1 MGEYR
6 QRRAD
11 VGGAV
16 YSAPNRVTRYVAKQD
31 QKRPAP
37 CVNRALAHWLGV
49 EMRQNTSAIAAA
61 RLRLA
66 TAGDLLDRCRE
77 LIGSGD
83 SHLAQQ

>member
-1 MGEYR
+1 
-6 QRRAD
+6 
-11 VGGAV
+11 
-16 YSAPNRVTRYVAKQD
+16 
-31 QKRPAP
+31 
-37 CVNRALAHWLGV
+37 
-49 EMRQNTSAIAAA
+49 MRQNTSAIAAA